1 MTGGEME
8 DGLVKNSVK
17 ANQSR
22 EYLTNIYLCRSVLS
36 LSCSILSLMF
46 AFYGIIAGFES
57 TIRNLGRNIF
67 FSFAY
72 FTMISNMLATLSAT
86 FMIPF
91 AVEGIRKKRFTV
103 PRWVAVFHFTSTSAI
118 TTVMILVLAVMSWS
132 YPESAFGGSNL
143 ATHVIC
149 PTLILI
155 SYFQIENGYS
165 YSLRDRLFACIPF
178 FVYTVVYYIEVV
190 MVGEASGG
198 WPDIYH
204 ICGYV
209 SSPIVIPLL
218 FLFGFGIASLIA
230 LVSNKL
236 TKSRDE
242 KAYQCWKDDTDPIEV
257 RIEVFGL
264 GRMAGL
270 NGEKNNVQIP
280 FDIIERLALKYDL
293 NMDDLSKP
301 FITGYLNGVKE
312 RKTRQGP
319 RLSRP

>member
-1 MTGGEME
+1 MTDGEIGDE
-8 DGLVKNSVK
+8 WVKNAVK
-17 ANQSR
+17 AKQSR
-22 EYLTNIYLCRSVLS
+22 EYLTSIYLCRSVLS
-36 LSCSILSLMF
+36 LSCSTLSLIF
-46 AFYGIIAGFES
+46 AFHGIITGFEN
-57 TIRNLGRNIF
+57 TIRILDRNIF

-72 FTMISNMLATLSAT
+72 FTMISNMLAALSAT
-86 FMIPF
+86 FLIPF

-132 YPESAFGGSNL
+132 YPENAFGGSNL

-155 SYFQIENGYS
+155 SYFQIENGYA
-165 YSLRDRLFACIPF
+165 YSLRDRLIACVPF
-178 FVYTVVYYIEVV
+178 CVYTVVYYIEVV
-190 MVGEASGG
+190 MVGEANGG
-198 WPDIYH
+198 WPDIYL

-209 SSPIVIPLL
+209 SSPAVIPLL
-218 FLFGFGIASLIA
+218 FLLGFGIDSLIA

-236 TKSRDE
+236 TRFRDE
-242 KAYQCWKDDTDPIEV
+242 KVYQFWKDDTDPIEV

-270 NGEKNNVQIP
+270 HGEKNNVQIP
-280 FDIIERLALKYDL
+280 FDIIERLARKYDL
-293 NMDDLSKP
+293 SMDDLSKP

-312 RKTRQGP
+312 RKAKQDARHKEA
-319 RLSRP
+319 